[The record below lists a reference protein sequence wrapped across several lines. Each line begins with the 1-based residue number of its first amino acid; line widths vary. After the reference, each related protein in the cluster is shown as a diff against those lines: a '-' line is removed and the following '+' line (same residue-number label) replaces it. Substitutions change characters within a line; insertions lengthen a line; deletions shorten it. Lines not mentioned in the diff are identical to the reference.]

1 MKLSLLIPCFNEEKS
16 IEACIQSCLQQIRKF
31 DEIIFIDDCSTDG
44 TPNILASY
52 SALNLIITKRTPQNS
67 GNKSTAQEFGLQFVT
82 GDIVVTTDADT
93 LLDSHFAQEIEWS
106 FIHEEVVAVAGHV
119 KSLAYNW
126 LTLCRAFDYSMGQQ
140 INKLAQSY
148 LDYIF
153 IMPGAASAFRTEV
166 FRKYVK
172 FDHDT
177 ITEDLDF
184 TYKLHEENFKIIY
197 NSKAISYTQDP
208 TTLPNYINQIRRW
221 FGGGWQNLVK
231 HFDIAF
237 SGPVR
242 AFELSL
248 IYTEGL
254 IFSLIILILPII
266 NLIFALWLLLIYLGV
281 TSMFGIW
288 VAWKEKRPAL
298 ALVAFPYI
306 VLLYVNSYIYLEQ
319 FIKVVI
325 LNHRNLVWFKPDR
338 VGIKPQ

>member
-16 IEACIQSCLQQIRKF
+16 IEACIQSCLLQTRKF

-44 TPNILASY
+44 TSDILASF
-52 SALNLIITKRTPQNS
+52 STLGHIIVKRTPQNS

-82 GDIVVTTDADT
+82 GDVVVTTDADT
-93 LLDSHFAQEIEWS
+93 ILDSHFAQEIEWS
-106 FIHEEVVAVAGHV
+106 FIHEEVIAVSGQV
-119 KSLAYNW
+119 KSLSYNW
-126 LTLCRAFDYSMGQQ
+126 LTLCRAFDYTMGQR

-153 IMPGAASAFRTEV
+153 IIPGAASAFRTEF

-184 TYKLHEENFKIIY
+184 TYKLHEENLKVIY
-197 NSKAISYTQDP
+197 NSKAISYTEDP
-208 TTLPNYINQIRRW
+208 TTLPSYINQIRRW
-221 FGGGWQNLVK
+221 LGGGWQNLMK
-231 HFDIAF
+231 HFGIVF

-254 IFSLIILILPII
+254 IFSSLILILPII
-266 NLIFALWLLLIYLGV
+266 NLIFALRILVLYFVV
-281 TSMFGIW
+281 TTIFGTWAAW
-288 VAWKEKRPAL
+288 VEKRPAFI
-298 ALVAFPYI
+298 LVAFPY
-306 VLLYVNSYIYLEQ
+306 VALLYINAYIYLEQ

-325 LNHRNLVWFKPDR
+325 LNHKDTVWFKPDR
-338 VGIKPQ
+338 VGIKPK